1 MGESLQAATQNVNLM
16 GQRQHQL
23 DVDTPHQ
30 LARQAAAS
38 ATLALCAIQPQAYQA
53 DGIASAPIVAHLPA
67 VSGAGHST
75 SCAQHEQETAC
86 KAAPRSGEPLR
97 IGSGIFSLRNNQTSH
112 YCARM
117 QALIRRHM
125 PFSPDPRSRAPNPKP
140 SSLSCTQAERTKR
153 EKARKAAT
161 NAGKPLWDE
170 DGQRRGLLDKYDE
183 QEEDASMTVGS
194 SGQLE
199 AKLSRADE
207 TRQRLAAGTM
217 RGCGLSMYPA
227 GGRMMSFPILE
238 EACSHKCRSLPHW
251 EVILKAQDPY
261 RCWHGSS
268 GLPGVPTA
276 QAVQSRQA
284 RKTACSALLSPSMCT
299 FDVFLG

>member
-16 GQRQHQL
+16 GQHQHHL
-23 DVDTPHQ
+23 DVDTQLQ

-38 ATLALCAIQPQAYQA
+38 ATLASCAIQPQAYQA

-75 SCAQHEQETAC
+75 LCAQHEQETAC
-86 KAAPRSGEPLR
+86 KAAPRPGEPLR
-97 IGSGIFSLRNNQTSH
+97 EGSGMFSLRNNQTTSLLCTHAGAHPSSH
-112 YCARM
+112 
-117 QALIRRHM
+117 AL
-125 PFSPDPRSRAPNPKP
+125 FPRSQVRAPNPKS

-217 RGCGLSMYPA
+217 RGCGLSMVRVFCRGADDEFPPYWKKLA
-227 GGRMMSFPILE
+227 GTNADASN
-238 EACSHKCRSLPHW
+238 
-251 EVILKAQDPY
+251 KA
-261 RCWHGSS
+261 
-268 GLPGVPTA
+268 
-276 QAVQSRQA
+276 
-284 RKTACSALLSPSMCT
+284 
-299 FDVFLG
+299 